1 MKRTRFSWSAF
12 ILVAVS
18 ALVFLP
24 LPSSVSAQ
32 LKGSA
37 ASMKKPLPD
46 ISAGPTK
53 RCEAKNHLPD
63 PDCTPGV
70 TNPNITQANIGLNIC
85 KRAWTGKSWTGK
97 NPYTGKPATGTSI
110 LRPSTSYTSKL
121 RNLQMVEYG
130 IGDKKPGDY
139 EEDHLIS
146 LQLGGN
152 PVDPRNL
159 WPEFGA
165 SPNTKDGFENY
176 LNAMICQRKMTLK
189 EAQRQ
194 IATDWFKYWTEAGKP
209 KGAAAANTA
218 QKVP

>member
-1 MKRTRFSWSAF
+1 MRWFVFTLLAF
-12 ILVAVS
+12 VLY
-18 ALVFLP
+18 P
-24 LPSSVSAQ
+24 LTAPAQ
-32 LKGSA
+32 IKGSA
-37 ASMKKPLPD
+37 ETMRLPLPD
-46 ISAGPTK
+46 ISGESSKQCQANGK
-53 RCEAKNHLPD
+53 LPD
-63 PDCTPGV
+63 AGCTPGV
-70 TNPNITQANIGLNIC
+70 TNPNITQANIGKNIC

-97 NPYTGKPATGTSI
+97 NPYTGKQATGTST
-110 LRPSTSYTSKL
+110 LRPQTNYTSKL
-121 RNLQMVEYG
+121 RNLQMIAYG
-130 IGDKKPGDY
+130 IGGKKPGDY

-194 IATDWFKYWTEAGKP
+194 ISSDWFHYWTVAGKP
-209 KGAAAANTA
+209 KGAKAANTA
-218 QKVP
+218 AKVVEPVP